1 MILSIVYKKKLYIC
15 SVFHDIDYEW
25 HTSSVRTMSI
35 YNDKNY
41 IGNVINLNLITL
53 VSHKK

>member
-15 SVFHDIDYEW
+15 SVFHDIDHEW